1 MELKAYIHTTCPYSR
16 KLLETLEKTGFKEVT
31 QVINTADHPFSPLK
45 DGVLSVPVLFAGE
58 NMIVSGSFDTEW
70 LEKYLSLFLPHLPD
84 AEETFRLFISAAL
97 DNISTAS
104 FLYLYPEKVE
114 AILENSDYLLT
125 TTKLFRVVRPS
136 DGEILQHIRE
146 VVTVTLPGFMQ
157 EKQHLFHKII
167 AVNYLRDLYWSG
179 QLVADGSSPH
189 FPENI
194 PEDFPRWLFTRSATG
209 RMGIDPLAPPE
220 NLREKAGRVWDYLRE
235 HYAEFA
241 ETIIRTARIQD

>member
-1 MELKAYIHTTCPYSR
+1 MQLKAYIHTTCPYSH
-16 KLLETLEKTGFKEVT
+16 KLLETLENAGFGEVT
-31 QVINTADHPFSPLK
+31 QIINTADHPFSPLHA
-45 DGVLSVPVLFAGE
+45 GVLSVPVLYAGE

-70 LEKYLSLFLPHLPD
+70 LDKYLSLFLPHLPD

-114 AILENSDYLLT
+114 AILESPEYLLT

-136 DGEILQHIRE
+136 DGEIVQHIRK

-167 AVNYLRDLYWSG
+167 AVNYLRDLYWNG
-179 QLVADGSSPH
+179 QLAADGSASR
-189 FPENI
+189 FPENM
-194 PEDFPRWLFTRSATG
+194 PEDFPRWLSTRSATG
-209 RMGIDPLAPPE
+209 RMGIDPLA
-220 NLREKAGRVWDYLRE
+220 NQGDLGEKAGRAWGYLRE
-235 HYAEFA
+235 HSAELTELA
-241 ETIIRTARIQD
+241 IRTARIQD